1 MDEKA
6 YWCRRATTAPLA
18 RLIMTFLGDPQLAQ
32 RLGQA
37 GRKRTFRVYS
47 CTAMLSHIG
56 SVYEAESY
64 CSEQ

>member
-1 MDEKA
+1 
-6 YWCRRATTAPLA
+6 
-18 RLIMTFLGDPQLAQ
+18 MTFLGDPQLAQ

-47 CTAMLSHIG
+47 YTAMLSHIG